1 MIAASAA
8 PREACRTRCG
18 PSPIGYGCGVVP
30 LTCIPCG
37 CCGYTRSATMMGSRS
52 SRCLFT
58 ASALFVYTVTAI
70 RYGLRPGTA
79 LRTAENR
86 LCGYD
91 PTVEMLGPTGAS
103 AGSVGQALV
112 TIACSTLNRLARSL
126 GASSLPRVVRAGVII
141 PSGIGLDGLPVH
153 SSCDAH
159 NLGQTPHSTAPAMA
173 RASPPSSSRR
183 RGGEGVQRQR
193 VGAAAKGTQSALSDP
208 GSCVRVAER
217 L

>member
-1 MIAASAA
+1 M
-8 PREACRTRCG
+8 
-18 PSPIGYGCGVVP
+18 
-30 LTCIPCG
+30 TCIPCG
-37 CCGYTRSATMMGSRS
+37 CCGYARSATMMRSRS

-70 RYGLRPGTA
+70 RCGLRPGPA

-141 PSGIGLDGLPVH
+141 PSGVGLDGLPVH

-173 RASPPSSSRR
+173 RASPPSSRR
-183 RGGEGVQRQR
+183 RSGGERVQRQQ
-193 VGAAAKGTQSALSDP
+193 VVAAAKGSGSRKTSRPSRPGRRRQSPTA
-208 GSCVRVAER
+208 GSHRT
-217 L
+217 